1 MNSNLL
7 LNLKK
12 APRNVWDFIKWGQIN
27 IRALCMNW
35 RACEEIIINKEL
47 FYYEE
52 ITKKSSQPLKNVE
65 IL

>member
-27 IRALCMNW
+27 IRALCVNRCACDEMN
-35 RACEEIIINKEL
+35 INKDK
-47 FYYEE
+47 FY
-52 ITKKSSQPLKNVE
+52 IMKK
-65 IL
+65 